1 MHAILKMTCYYF
13 CFEYLIKRVYSD
25 SWILFLIKSNLKLE
39 LFVYNNAKTYP
50 GVVVVHLWRCSH
62 KLTVVREK
70 RECICCVYIMITK
83 SKAPKGFYG
92 EMGSAKY
99 IYRGS
104 FSYKMWFVYII
115 VVFSLVLD
123 RIEYVKLQIRW
134 HYILPQN
141 QLKN

>member
-1 MHAILKMTCYYF
+1 MKNVWAPNILEQFLLLEMTCYYV
-13 CFEYLIKRVYSD
+13 CLEYLIKRVYSD

-92 EMGSAKY
+92 VMGSTKY

-104 FSYKMWFVYII
+104 SCSCTKLYFLHNSYIWFC
-115 VVFSLVLD
+115 
-123 RIEYVKLQIRW
+123 RK
-134 HYILPQN
+134 
-141 QLKN
+141 